1 MTERTTSI
9 LLISTVLIAIL
20 GVFLLPLRQGL
31 GVISRF
37 ISTAYI
43 VDIFAVWFFLFMKLT
58 SKLAPLNFKW
68 ESLSR
73 NENMFCIFYVFLTKE
88 AREEWRGY
96 ISEKKK

>member
-1 MTERTTSI
+1 MTERSTSF
-9 LLISTVLIAIL
+9 LLILTVLIAIL
-20 GVFLLPLRQGL
+20 GVFLLPLGQGL
-31 GVISRF
+31 GVISRY
-37 ISTAYI
+37 IGTAYI
-43 VDIFAVWFFLFMKLT
+43 LDIFAVWFFLAVKLF

-73 NENMFCIFYVFLTKE
+73 NENMFCLFYVFLTKE